1 MIMMRKILLVIPL
14 LSLAVAGVVMSVS
27 TGETQPANAPTAL
40 TVGIYAPSVEFGTAQ
55 ARLQYA
61 QGLAKAIEQ
70 AAGVKTTAQAYASLA
85 ALRKA
90 APDFAIVD
98 GLCYATN
105 QSWTLLANAEV
116 GGGTTR
122 TWSLYSSVGPD
133 VKGLKGKK
141 LAFVQTGCND
151 AAFVDNAMLE
161 SEGAGLF
168 ASRVGKPD
176 LTAAVA
182 EVASYKGAEAV
193 FAPSSASKGL
203 TKVFDTRAV
212 PNPAFV
218 QLNSKLPANIASKVA
233 SAVVGYGGS
242 GAISGWSA
250 ASKEPYTSLAGGLGP
265 VVKHLQA
272 ADPVPVRLES
282 GDVLIEPSTLGDTA
296 LTGVHGHYEAPPSRM
311 E

>member
-1 MIMMRKILLVIPL
+1 MMRKILLVIPL
-14 LSLAVAGVVMSVS
+14 MAIAVAGVVMM
-27 TGETQPANAPTAL
+27 TTRGESQSAGGPASL
-40 TVGIYAPSVEFGTAQ
+40 TIGIYAPSVEFGTAQ
-55 ARLQYA
+55 ARLAYA
-61 QGLAKAIEQ
+61 QGLAKAVEQ
-70 AAGVKTTAQAYASLA
+70 ATGTKTTAQAFASLA

-105 QSWTLLANAEV
+105 SSWTLLANAEV

-122 TWSLYSSVGPD
+122 AWALYSSVGPD
-133 VKGLKGKK
+133 VKALKGKK
-141 LAFVQTGCND
+141 LAYVQTGCND
-151 AAFVDNAMLE
+151 KAFIDNAMLE
-161 SEGAGLF
+161 SEGGGLF
-168 ASRVGKPD
+168 ASEVGKPD

-193 FAPSSASKGL
+193 FAPASASKGL
-203 TKVFDTRAV
+203 TKVFDTRQV

-218 QLNSKLPANIASKVA
+218 QLNGSLPGSLSSKVA

-242 GAISGWSA
+242 GAISGWAA
-250 ASKEPYTSLAGGLGP
+250 ASKEPYSSLAGALGP
-265 VVKHLQA
+265 VVKKLQA

-282 GDVLIEPSTLGDTA
+282 GDVLVEPSTLSDTA
-296 LTGVHGHYEAPPSRM
+296 LTGVKGHYEAPPQRM

>member
-1 MIMMRKILLVIPL
+1 M
-14 LSLAVAGVVMSVS
+14 
-27 TGETQPANAPTAL
+27 
-40 TVGIYAPSVEFGTAQ
+40 EFGTAQ
-55 ARLQYA
+55 ARLAYA

-70 AAGVKTTAQAYASLA
+70 STGVKTTAQAFASLA

-90 APDFAIVD
+90 APDFAIID

-105 QSWTLLANAEV
+105 PSWTLLANAKV
-116 GGGTTR
+116 GDGTTR
-122 TWSLYSSVGPD
+122 AWALYSSVGPD
-133 VKGLKGKK
+133 VKAHKGKK

-151 AAFVDNAMLE
+151 KAFIDNAMLE
-161 SEGAGLF
+161 SEGGGLF
-168 ASRVGKPD
+168 ASTVGKPD

-203 TKVFDTRAV
+203 TKVFDTRQV

-218 QLNSKLPANIASKVA
+218 QMNSSLPSSVSSKVA

-242 GAISGWSA
+242 GAISGWAS
-250 ASKEPYTSLAGGLGP
+250 ASKEPYTSLAGALGAST
-265 VVKHLQA
+265 KKLQA

-282 GDVLIEPSTLGDTA
+282 GDVLIEPSTLNDTQ
-296 LTGVHGHYEAPPSRM
+296 LTGVQGHYEHPPARM

>member
-1 MIMMRKILLVIPL
+1 MKKIFVAIPL
-14 LSLAVAGVVMSVS
+14 LAIAIAGIVMMSRPAASQAAGGPTSLSI
-27 TGETQPANAPTAL
+27 
-40 TVGIYAPSVEFGTAQ
+40 GIYAPSVEFGTAQ
-55 ARLQYA
+55 ARLGYA

-70 AAGVKTTAQAYASLA
+70 ATGVKTSAQAFASLS

-90 APDFAIVD
+90 NPDFAIID

-105 QSWTLLANAEV
+105 SSWTLLANAEV

-122 TWSLYSSVGPD
+122 SWALYSAVGAD
-133 VKGLKGKK
+133 VKALKGKR

-151 AAFVDNAMLE
+151 KAFVDNAMLE
-161 SEGAGLF
+161 SEGGGLF
-168 ASRVGKPD
+168 ASEVGKPD
-176 LTAAVA
+176 ITAAVA

-193 FAPSSASKGL
+193 FAPASASKGL
-203 TKVFDTRAV
+203 TKVFDTRQV

-218 QLNSKLPANIASKVA
+218 QLNSSLAKDVSSKVA

-250 ASKEPYTSLAGGLGP
+250 ASKDPYTSLAGALGP
-265 VVKHLQA
+265 VQKKLQA
-272 ADPVPVRLES
+272 ADPVPVHLDS
-282 GDVLIEPSTLGDTA
+282 ADVLVEPSTLSDTA
-296 LTGVHGHYEAPPSRM
+296 LTGVHGHYETPPARM

>member
-1 MIMMRKILLVIPL
+1 MKKIFVLIPL
-14 LSLAVAGVVMSVS
+14 LAIAVAGLVM
-27 TGETQPANAPTAL
+27 TTQPAATQAAGGPSSL
-40 TVGIYAPSVEFGTAQ
+40 SIGIYAPSVEFGTAQ
-55 ARLQYA
+55 ARLGYA

-70 AAGVKTTAQAYASLA
+70 ATGVKTSAQAFASLA

-90 APDFAIVD
+90 NPDFAIID

-105 QSWTLLANAEV
+105 SSWTLLADAEV

-122 TWSLYSSVGPD
+122 AWALYSAVGAD
-133 VKGLKGKK
+133 VKALKGKK

-151 AAFVDNAMLE
+151 KAFVDNAMLE
-161 SEGAGLF
+161 SEGGGLF
-168 ASRVGKPD
+168 SSEVGKPD

-193 FAPSSASKGL
+193 FAPASASKGL
-203 TKVFDTRAV
+203 TKVFDTRQV

-218 QLNSKLPANIASKVA
+218 QLNGSLPAAVSSKVA

-242 GAISGWSA
+242 GAISGWAA
-250 ASKEPYTSLAGGLGP
+250 ASKDPYTSLAGALAP
-265 VVKHLQA
+265 VQKKLQA
-272 ADPVPVRLES
+272 ADPVPVHLDS
-282 GDVLIEPSTLGDTA
+282 ADVLVEPSTLNDTA
-296 LTGVHGHYEAPPSRM
+296 LTGVHGHYETPPPRM

>member
-1 MIMMRKILLVIPL
+1 MKKILFVIPL
-14 LSLAVAGVVMSVS
+14 AAIAIAGVIMTLSPGQS
-27 TGETQPANAPTAL
+27 QPAGGPSAL
-40 TVGIYAPSVEFGTAQ
+40 SIGIYAPSVEFGTAQ
-55 ARLQYA
+55 ARLAYA
-61 QGLAKAIEQ
+61 QGLAKAVEQ
-70 AAGVKTTAQAYASLA
+70 STGVKTTAQAFASLA

-90 APDFAIVD
+90 NPDFAIID

-105 QSWTLLANAEV
+105 SSWTLLANAKV
-116 GGGTTR
+116 GDGTTR
-122 TWSLYSSVGPD
+122 AWALYSSVGPD
-133 VKGLKGKK
+133 VKALKGKK

-151 AAFVDNAMLE
+151 KAFIDNAMLE
-161 SEGAGLF
+161 SEGGGLF
-168 ASRVGKPD
+168 ASEVGKPD

-203 TKVFDTRAV
+203 TKVFDTRQV

-218 QLNSKLPANIASKVA
+218 QLNGSLPSSVSSKVA

-242 GAISGWSA
+242 GAISGWAS
-250 ASKEPYTSLAGGLGP
+250 ASKEPYTSLAGALGAQT
-265 VVKHLQA
+265 KKLQA

-282 GDVLIEPSTLGDTA
+282 GDVLVEPSTLSDTA
-296 LTGVHGHYEAPPSRM
+296 LTGVHSHYEQPPQRM

>member
-1 MIMMRKILLVIPL
+1 MMKKILLIVPLAAIAAAAVIMMT
-14 LSLAVAGVVMSVS
+14 SR
-27 TGETQPANAPTAL
+27 GESQPAAPASL
-40 TVGIYAPSVEFGTAQ
+40 SVGIYAPSVEFGTAQ
-55 ARLQYA
+55 ARLQYV

-70 AAGVKTTAQAYASLA
+70 ATGVKTTAQSFSSLA
-85 ALRKA
+85 QLRKA
-90 APDFAIVD
+90 APDFAIID
-98 GLCYATN
+98 GLCFATN
-105 QSWTLLANAEV
+105 SSGTLLANAEV

-122 TWSLYSSVGPD
+122 AWALYSSVGPD
-133 VKGLKGKK
+133 VKALKGKK
-141 LAFVQTGCND
+141 LSFVQTGCND
-151 AAFVDNAMLE
+151 KAFIDNAMLE

-168 ASRVGKPD
+168 ASEVGKPD

-203 TKVFDTRAV
+203 TKVFDTRQV

-218 QLNSKLPANIASKVA
+218 QLNASLPGNISSKAA

-250 ASKEPYTSLAGGLGP
+250 ASKEPYSSLAGSLGP
-265 VVKHLQA
+265 VVKKLQA

-282 GDVLIEPSTLGDTA
+282 GDVLVEPSTLGDTA
-296 LTGVHGHYEAPPSRM
+296 LTGVKGHYEAPPQRM

>member
-1 MIMMRKILLVIPL
+1 MMKKILVGIPL
-14 LSLAVAGVVMSVS
+14 LAIAIAGVVMMSRPAA
-27 TGETQPANAPTAL
+27 TQAAGGPTSL
-40 TVGIYAPSVEFGTAQ
+40 SIGIYAPSVEFGTAQ
-55 ARLQYA
+55 ARLGYA

-70 AAGVKTTAQAYASLA
+70 ATGIKTSAQAFASLS

-90 APDFAIVD
+90 NPDFAIID

-105 QSWTLLANAEV
+105 SSWTLLANAEV

-122 TWSLYSSVGPD
+122 GWALYSSVGAD
-133 VKGLKGKK
+133 VKALKGKK

-151 AAFVDNAMLE
+151 KAFIDNAMLE
-161 SEGAGLF
+161 SDGAALF
-168 ASRVGKPD
+168 ASDVGKPD

-193 FAPSSASKGL
+193 FAPASASKGL
-203 TKVFDTRAV
+203 TKVFDTRQV

-218 QLNSKLPANIASKVA
+218 QLNGSLPGSVSSKVA

-242 GAISGWSA
+242 GAISGWSG
-250 ASKEPYTSLAGGLGP
+250 ASKEPYTSLAGALAP
-265 VVKHLQA
+265 VQKKFQG
-272 ADPVPVRLES
+272 ADPVPAHLDS
-282 GDVLIEPSTLGDTA
+282 ADVLVEPSTLTDTA
-296 LTGVHGHYEAPPSRM
+296 LTGVHGHYEAPPNRM